1 MTEEGPLSEI
11 ILVKIPGVPDVVTMS
26 WIAMLVIIAL
36 LYFATRKIK
45 KAPTGMQNAVEFTIE
60 WVIAKSK
67 EFMGENGPK
76 FLPLFITLFLFIFL
90 GNLMGLVPGLKSPT
104 SNINITFALAIII
117 FCSTH
122 YFGIKEKGL
131 LGYLKHFAGPPYWL
145 APLLFPIHIIGEF
158 IRPVSLAFRLFGN
171 LMAKELL
178 LTILATLFVI
188 FVSSEMN
195 TVVKGALMG
204 VALVLRPLIMLL
216 GVLVSFIQALVFTM
230 LAMVY
235 IAGAINHGE
244 EEHH

>member
-11 ILVKIPGVPDVVTMS
+11 ILVRIPGIPDVITMS
-26 WIAMLVIIAL
+26 WIVMAVIIIL
-36 LYFATRKIK
+36 LYFAARKLQK
-45 KAPTGMQNAVEFTIE
+45 TPAGMQNAVEFTIE

-67 EFMGENGPK
+67 EFMGENAPR
-76 FLPLFITLFLFIFL
+76 FLPLFITLFLFIFF

-145 APLLFPIHIIGEF
+145 APLLFPIHLIGEF

-178 LTILATLFVI
+178 LGILATLFVI
-188 FVSSEMN
+188 FVSADMN
-195 TVVKGALMG
+195 TAVKGALMG
-204 VALVLRPLIMLL
+204 VTLVLRPLIMLL

-235 IAGAINHGE
+235 IAGAISPS
-244 EEHH
+244 EEHA

>member
-1 MTEEGPLSEI
+1 
-11 ILVKIPGVPDVVTMS
+11 
-26 WIAMLVIIAL
+26 
-36 LYFATRKIK
+36 
-45 KAPTGMQNAVEFTIE
+45 MQNAVEFTIE

-67 EFMGENGPK
+67 EFMGENGPR
-76 FLPLFITLFLFIFL
+76 FLPLFITLFLFIFF

-145 APLLFPIHIIGEF
+145 APLLFPIHLIGEF

-178 LTILATLFVI
+178 LGILATLFVI
-188 FVSSEMN
+188 FVSADMN
-195 TVVKGALMG
+195 TAVKGALMG
-204 VALVLRPLIMLL
+204 VTLVLRPLIMLL

-235 IAGAINHGE
+235 IAGAISPS
-244 EEHH
+244 EEHG

>member
-11 ILVKIPGVPDVVTMS
+11 ILVRIPGIPDVITMS
-26 WIAMLVIIAL
+26 WIVMAVIIIL
-36 LYFATRKIK
+36 LYFAARKLQK
-45 KAPTGMQNAVEFTIE
+45 TPAGMQNAVEFTIE

-67 EFMGENGPK
+67 EFMGENGPR
-76 FLPLFITLFLFIFL
+76 FLPLFITLFLFIFF

-145 APLLFPIHIIGEF
+145 APLLFPIHLIGEF

-178 LTILATLFVI
+178 LGILATLFVI
-188 FVSSEMN
+188 FVSADMN
-195 TVVKGALMG
+195 TAVKGALMG
-204 VALVLRPLIMLL
+204 VTLVLRPLIMLL

-235 IAGAINHGE
+235 IAGAISPS
-244 EEHH
+244 EEHA

>member
-11 ILVKIPGVPDVVTMS
+11 ILVRIPGIPDVITMS
-26 WIAMLVIIAL
+26 WIVMAVIIIL
-36 LYFATRKIK
+36 LYFAARKLQK
-45 KAPTGMQNAVEFTIE
+45 TPAGMQNAVEFTIE

-67 EFMGENGPK
+67 EFMGENGPR
-76 FLPLFITLFLFIFL
+76 FLPLFITLFLFIFF

-145 APLLFPIHIIGEF
+145 APLLFPIHLIGEF

-178 LTILATLFVI
+178 LGILATLFVI
-188 FVSSEMN
+188 FVSADMN
-195 TVVKGALMG
+195 TAVNGALMG
-204 VALVLRPLIMLL
+204 VTLVLRPLIMLL

-235 IAGAINHGE
+235 IAGAISPS
-244 EEHH
+244 EEHA